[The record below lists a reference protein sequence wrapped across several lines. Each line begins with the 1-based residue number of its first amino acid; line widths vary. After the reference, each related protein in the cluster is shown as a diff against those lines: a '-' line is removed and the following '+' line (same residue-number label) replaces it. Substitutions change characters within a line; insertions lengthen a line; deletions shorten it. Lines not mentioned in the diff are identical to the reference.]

1 MTPVT
6 NVPPHNAPTNDP
18 PPNGARSD
26 ADALL
31 KKNTWIS
38 TLGAA
43 GKASA
48 PVYLALTTRL
58 YGMASFGIFATAQVF
73 AEMTMSILTAGF
85 NDAALMAAARQSALD
100 ADDIEEKKRLDRELG
115 TAVFWI
121 LTLST
126 LFMLPAV
133 LISGAILP
141 RVYAFG
147 DELAVLLRWMAIG
160 VPLFGLTR
168 VFVAVSM
175 GHQNMK
181 YDAIVNGIVRPGSLL
196 LFATL
201 YYFLIG
207 GPVAL
212 ALAWTTAQFT
222 AFLFSLKGFIRYA
235 APRDLIA
242 AVREQGLARS
252 VVDFSLPQSLSV
264 TFQRYAGGIGVVM
277 LGFFGASASATGA
290 YSLAVQ
296 IIENAINTVRF
307 VFSNALNP
315 FIPKLLAADNRD
327 ELQQLLQT
335 TQRRSA
341 LACSAVAVSMLLIEP
356 EIMRLFSDEW
366 IASPGM
372 YSALLSSYLLLACF
386 GLAGSVVV
394 LGGHSRFNL
403 MNAVIAGVTNVA
415 LCTALIPPFGTSGAA
430 SATALST
437 ALLCGL
443 QIYQAQR
450 LEGIRW
456 PWAFLRNSL
465 IVAATGILGV
475 TYVRTGLELATL
487 PRIALLLAAL
497 VLHGLFWLK
506 EKPDARPIVTR

>member
-1 MTPVT
+1 MTE
-6 NVPPHNAPTNDP
+6 VPPEKSAHTEEQSNK
-18 PPNGARSD
+18 ARSE

-31 KKNTWIS
+31 KKNTLIS
-38 TLGAA
+38 TLGAV

-48 PVYLALTTRL
+48 PLYLVLTTRL

-85 NDAALMAAARQSALD
+85 NDAALMAAAKQSALTP
-100 ADDIEEKKRLDRELG
+100 DDIEEKKRLDRDLG

-126 LFMLPAV
+126 LLMLPAV

-141 RVYAFG
+141 KLYSFG
-147 DELAVLLRWMAIG
+147 EELAVLLRWMAIG

-168 VFVAVSM
+168 VFVAVTM

-196 LFATL
+196 VFATL

-222 AFLFSLKGFIRYA
+222 AFLFSLKGFIHYA
-235 APRDLIA
+235 RPGDLIA
-242 AVREQGLARS
+242 AVKERGLS
-252 VVDFSLPQSLSV
+252 KNVVRFALPQSLSV

-277 LGFFGASASATGA
+277 LGMFGASAVATGA

-315 FIPKLLAADNRD
+315 FIPKLLAAGNRE

-341 LACSAVAVSMLLIEP
+341 LACSALAAAMLLIEP
-356 EIMRLFSDEW
+356 EVMTLFSTEW
-366 IASPGM
+366 VPSPSM
-372 YSALLSSYLLLACF
+372 YSALLGSYLLMACF

-394 LGGHSRFNL
+394 LGGHSRHNL
-403 MNAVIAGVTNVA
+403 MNAVIAGVVNVA
-415 LCTALIPPFGTSGAA
+415 LCTILIMPFGSTGAA
-430 SATALST
+430 SATAIST
-437 ALLCGL
+437 ALLCAL
-443 QIYQAQR
+443 QIYQAER
-450 LEGIRW
+450 LEKIIW
-456 PWAFLRNSL
+456 PWRFLRNSL
-465 IVAATGILGV
+465 FVALIAILGATLLRERLDLGFISRVGILF
-475 TYVRTGLELATL
+475 A
-487 PRIALLLAAL
+487 
-497 VLHGLFWLK
+497 VLGFHAYFWLR
-506 EKPDARPIVTR
+506 ERPESTEQVTR